1 MALTP
6 IGLLAA
12 FGAGVLSFLAPCVV
26 PLVPGYL
33 SFLAGTS
40 LAVSRGNPGHPDQ
53 SVASAARWTV
63 RRQVSLHAL
72 WFVAGCTLV
81 LMLLG
86 AAAAVLGSAL
96 SAYQQVLE
104 RIGGVLLI
112 LFGVALTGLVPVA
125 WLSWDHHVTVKSGR
139 SVWWRSG
146 LVGMAFGASWS
157 ACASPIL
164 GALLVLTAV
173 RSLAVAQGV
182 LVMLVFA
189 LGQGVPFLLVGLL
202 VDRAGPILRRIR
214 RYTHLFS
221 VIGGVTLILIRV
233 FLVTGLFSGSQ

>member
-1 MALTP
+1 MSLTP
-6 IGLLAA
+6 LGLLAA
-12 FGAGVLSFLAPCVV
+12 FGAGMLSFLAPCVV

-40 LAVSRGNPGHPDQ
+40 LAVAPGHPGEPG
-53 SVASAARWTV
+53 VSATARWTV
-63 RRQVSLHAL
+63 RRRVSLHAL
-72 WFVAGCTLV
+72 WFVASCTLV

-86 AAAAVLGSAL
+86 AAAALLGSAL

-104 RIGGVLLI
+104 HIGGLLLI

-125 WLSWDHHVTVKSGR
+125 WLSWDHRVNVKPGR

-182 LVMLVFA
+182 LVKLVFA
-189 LGQGVPFLLVGLL
+189 LGQGVPFLLVGIL
-202 VDRAGPILRRIR
+202 VDRAGPLLHHVR

-221 VIGGVTLILIRV
+221 VIGGVTLVLIGF
-233 FLVTGLFSGSQ
+233 FLLTGLFSGSQ

>member
-12 FGAGVLSFLAPCVV
+12 FGAGMLSFLAPCVV

-40 LAVSRGNPGHPDQ
+40 LAVAPGQSPGHPDQ
-53 SVASAARWTV
+53 SVAAHWTV

-86 AAAAVLGSAL
+86 ATAALVGSAL
-96 SAYQQVLE
+96 GAYQQVLE
-104 RIGGVLLI
+104 RIGGLLLI

-125 WLSWDHHVTVKSGR
+125 WLSFDHHVNVKPGR
-139 SVWWRSG
+139 SAWWRSG

-182 LVMLVFA
+182 FVMLVFA
-189 LGQGVPFLLVGLL
+189 LGQGVPFLLVALL
-202 VDRAGPILRRIR
+202 VDRAGPVLRRIR

-221 VIGGVTLILIRV
+221 VIGGVTLVLIGV

>member
-40 LAVSRGNPGHPDQ
+40 LAVSPGHPDQ
-53 SVASAARWTV
+53 SVTARWTV

-86 AAAAVLGSAL
+86 ATAALVGSAL

-104 RIGGVLLI
+104 RIGGLLLI

-125 WLSWDHHVTVKSGR
+125 WLSWDHHVEVKPGR
-139 SVWWRSG
+139 SAWWRSG

-157 ACASPIL
+157 ACASPLL

-173 RSLAVAQGV
+173 RSLAVVQGV
-182 LVMLVFA
+182 LVMLAFA
-189 LGQGVPFLLVGLL
+189 LGQGVPFLLVGIL
-202 VDRAGPILRRIR
+202 VDRAGPLLRRVS
-214 RYTHLFS
+214 RYTHRFS
-221 VIGGVTLILIRV
+221 IIGGVTLILIGV
-233 FLVTGLFSGSQ
+233 FLLTGLFSSTQ

>member
-40 LAVSRGNPGHPDQ
+40 LAVSPGHPDQ
-53 SVASAARWTV
+53 SVAARWTV

-86 AAAAVLGSAL
+86 ATAALVGSAL

-104 RIGGVLLI
+104 RIGGLLLI
-112 LFGVALTGLVPVA
+112 LFGVALMGLVPVA
-125 WLSWDHHVTVKSGR
+125 WLSFDHRVQVKPGR

-157 ACASPIL
+157 ACASPLL

-182 LVMLVFA
+182 LVMLIFA
-189 LGQGVPFLLVGLL
+189 LGQGVPFLLVGIL
-202 VDRAGPILRRIR
+202 VDRAGPLLRRIR

-221 VIGGVTLILIRV
+221 VIGGITLILIGV
-233 FLVTGLFSGSQ
+233 FLVTGLFSSAQ

>member
-40 LAVSRGNPGHPDQ
+40 LEGKPEEST
-53 SVASAARWTV
+53 AARWTV

-86 AAAAVLGSAL
+86 GAAAALGSAL
-96 SAYQQVLE
+96 SVYQQVLE
-104 RIGGVLLI
+104 RIGGLLLI

-125 WLSWDHHVTVKSGR
+125 WLSWDHRVNVKPGR
-139 SVWWRSG
+139 SAWWRSG
-146 LVGMAFGASWS
+146 LVGIAFGASWS
-157 ACASPIL
+157 ACASPLL

-182 LVMLVFA
+182 LVMLIFA
-189 LGQGVPFLLVGLL
+189 LGQGVPFLLVGIL
-202 VDRAGPILRRIR
+202 VDRAGPLLQRSR

-221 VIGGVTLILIRV
+221 VIGGITLILIGV
-233 FLVTGLFSGSQ
+233 FLVTGLFSSAQ

>member
-6 IGLLAA
+6 VSLLAA
-12 FGAGVLSFLAPCVV
+12 FGAGILSFLAPCVL

-40 LAVSRGNPGHPDQ
+40 LEAAPSQPT
-53 SVASAARWTV
+53 ARWRV
-63 RRQVSLHAL
+63 GLHAL

-96 SAYQQVLE
+96 GAYQQALE
-104 RIGGVLLI
+104 RIGGLLLI

-125 WLSWDHHVTVKSGR
+125 WLSWDHHVQVKPGR
-139 SVWWRSG
+139 SAWWRSG

-157 ACASPIL
+157 ACTGPIL
-164 GALLVLTAV
+164 GAILVLTTV
-173 RSLAVAQGV
+173 RSVAVVQGV
-182 LVMLVFA
+182 LVMLAFA
-189 LGQGVPFLLVGLL
+189 VGQGVPFLLVGLL
-202 VDRAGPILRRIR
+202 VDRATPLLRRIR
-214 RYTHLFS
+214 RSTRVFS
-221 VIGGVTLILIRV
+221 VIGGVTLILIGV
-233 FLVTGLFSGSQ
+233 FLLTGLFSNY

>member
-1 MALTP
+1 MSLTAV
-6 IGLLAA
+6 GLLAA
-12 FGAGVLSFLAPCVV
+12 FGAGVVSFLAPCVL

-40 LAVSRGNPGHPDQ
+40 LAVALSQ
-53 SVASAARWTV
+53 STAARWTV
-63 RRQVSLHAL
+63 RWRVSLHAL
-72 WFVAGCTLV
+72 WFVVGCTLV

-86 AAAAVLGSAL
+86 ATAAVLGSAL

-104 RIGGVLLI
+104 RVGGLLLI

-125 WLSWDHHVTVKSGR
+125 WLSWDHHVQVKPGR
-139 SVWWRSG
+139 SAWWRSG
-146 LVGMAFGASWS
+146 LVGIAFGASWS

-189 LGQGVPFLLVGLL
+189 LGQGVPFLLVGIL
-202 VDRAGPILRRIR
+202 VDRIGPLLRRVS

-221 VIGGVTLILIRV
+221 VIGGVTLILVGV
-233 FLVTGLFSGSQ
+233 FLLTGLFSSAQ